1 MRAHQFITEIGNLST
16 GEITKYRN
24 RIFAFINKINAGQ
37 PFVTVDGRDFVV
49 DKKQLPEIMKFLHTP
64 NVKGQLLVRS
74 ADGKETISTSKLVKT
89 PEFGGQSAPTVAQ
102 GQNVDVSQTAGKEGL
117 PVKPPQVFKT
127 TDVKDVNLASAKEL
141 QQAGAFRVKD
151 LYKKITT
158 SEQLNTLGTY
168 GQAIISCAQQINK
181 GQDPKV
187 PEGLNSAQMRAL
199 VDYAGEYLGILAMY
213 KGTADFPKREQFL
226 KFIGNDLGTSMLY
239 FPKKSNTPLADSF
252 AIQDTDTGHTLYL
265 SSKGSAGGAAPAI
278 SGLKIPDELK
288 KRRQYK
294 DAVDFILLC
303 QSTGAIEQPFYLMN
317 WIAKKYPDAIDS
329 KFYKMLPWDI
339 TQVVNAVNASRKEG
353 KPLPAKMQ
361 KFVDSFVFKRALAEE
376 TTAGGILHYVTI
388 KEVMR
393 IVNAGAI
400 KNFQACVLEVLSE
413 NFVQIYTQGTKQGTL
428 ETYVL
433 WPAKVDGIVTVESKG
448 SASNPTKG
456 TVSFRV
462 SK

>member
-1 MRAHQFITEIGNLST
+1 MRAHQFITEIGNLAT
-16 GEITKYRN
+16 GEIKKYQSRVA
-24 RIFAFINKINAGQ
+24 AFIHKVQAGS
-37 PFVTVDGRDFVV
+37 PFVTQDGRDFVI
-49 DKKQLPEIMKFLHTP
+49 DKKQLPQLKKFLLDP
-64 NVKGQLLVRS
+64 NSKGQLLVTS
-74 ADGKETISTSKLVKT
+74 VDGETISTSKLVKT
-89 PEFGGQSAPTVAQ
+89 TEFGGQSAPTVAQ
-102 GQNVDVSQTAGKEGL
+102 GQNVDVSATAGKEGL
-117 PVKPPQVFKT
+117 PVKPPQVFNT
-127 TDVKDVNLASAKEL
+127 SDVKDVNLASAKEL

-151 LYKKITT
+151 LYNKIVK
-158 SEQLNTLGTY
+158 SEQLNALGTY

-187 PEGLNSAQMRAL
+187 PEGLTSPQMRAL
-199 VDYAGEYLGILAMY
+199 IDYAGEYLGILAMY
-213 KGTADFPKREQFL
+213 KGTADFPKRDQFL

-252 AIQDTDTGHTLYL
+252 AIQDSDTGHTLYL

-278 SGLKIPDELK
+278 SGLKIPEELK

-303 QSTGAIEQPFYLMN
+303 QKTGAIEQPFYLMN
-317 WIAKKYPDAIDS
+317 WVAQKYPNAIDE
-329 KFYKMLPWDI
+329 KFIKMLPWDI
-339 TQVVNAVNASRKEG
+339 TATVNAVNASRKQG

-361 KFVDSFVFKRALAEE
+361 KFVDSFVFKRALAAE
-376 TTAGGILHYVTI
+376 TTPGGILHYVTI

-393 IVNAGAI
+393 IVNAGVI
-400 KNFQACVLEVLSE
+400 NNFQACVLEVLSE
-413 NFVQIYTQGTKQGTL
+413 NFVQIYTQGTKLGTL

-433 WPAKVDGIVTVESKG
+433 WPAKVDGVVSVESKG
-448 SASNPTKG
+448 SASNPVKG